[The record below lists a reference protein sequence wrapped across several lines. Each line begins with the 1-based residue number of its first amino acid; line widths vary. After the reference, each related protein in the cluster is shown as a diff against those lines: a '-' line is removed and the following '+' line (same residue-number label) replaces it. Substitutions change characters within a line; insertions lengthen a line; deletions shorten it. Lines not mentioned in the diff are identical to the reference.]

1 MNIYIALLH
10 YPVKNK
16 KGEIVATSI
25 TGFDIHDISRTAVTF
40 GINKYFVVNPMPQQ
54 MQFAKRLTQFWS
66 STKSKEF
73 NWTRAEAMKRVE
85 VTADLETALKAIKK
99 AEKMDPIIVATSAQV
114 KNGIGYEAMRKII
127 EECKGKKKRP
137 VLILF
142 GTGWGMSD
150 ALLKKADYILKPIY
164 GVEEY
169 NHLSVRSAV
178 AIILDRLLRR
188 KEND

>member
-16 KGEIVATSI
+16 KGEIVSTCV

-40 GINKYFVVNPMPQQ
+40 GIKKYFVVNPMPAQIR
-54 MQFAKRLTQFWS
+54 FATRLKEFWS
-66 STKSKEF
+66 STKSHDF
-73 NWTRAEAMKRVE
+73 NWTRAEAMEKVE
-85 VTADLETALKAIKK
+85 VSKSIEDVIAQIKRKEKK
-99 AEKMDPIIVATSAQV
+99 APILVATSAQIEG
-114 KNGIGYEAMRKII
+114 GISYSDLKQVISV
-127 EECKGKKKRP
+127 KGKKSRP
-137 VLILF
+137 VLIMF

-150 ALLKKADYILKPIY
+150 ELMKKADYILEPIY
-164 GVEEY
+164 GVKEY

-188 KEND
+188 K